1 MSVLRQ
7 ARRSARLPRPGVYF
21 LGAMAHAASAAGCV
35 TTARRCG
42 DTALW
47 RRLCGRWSA
56 DDAAMPARYRAPTGC
71 RAFVPGDQCGVLRL
85 GAKDL
90 RTTPWRPRP
99 ACRRQRSELC
109 SFRIGRGRAPSCI
122 RLSAGATRTAQACRH
137 AGSWAPP
144 AWRPSGWVTGAFAPA
159 ALAATD
165 LRRAHSPFAGPACER
180 RRDQPAGCA
189 ANAAAMVSRSGVV
202 GRPISLL
209 KVWLSSNRLPPPADA
224 EHCASTWAKPAG
236 SPARTRAAA

>member
-1 MSVLRQ
+1 MSGRCQCLG
-7 ARRSARLPRPGVYF
+7 RRGARLPRPDVRS

-35 TTARRCG
+35 TTARRPEG
-42 DTALW
+42 TALW

-56 DDAAMPARYRAPTGC
+56 DDAAMPARYRAPIGC
-71 RAFVPGDQCGVLRL
+71 RAFVSVVTFCVSE
-85 GAKDL
+85 
-90 RTTPWRPRP
+90 PRISARHQATKP
-99 ACRRQRSELC
+99 ARHRQRPELC

-144 AWRPSGWVTGAFAPA
+144 AWRPSGRVTGAFAPA
-159 ALAATD
+159 ALAATG
-165 LRRAHSPFAGPACER
+165 LRRAHPPFAGPACER
-180 RRDQPAGCA
+180 CGDQPAGCA

-209 KVWLSSNRLPPPADA
+209 KVRLSSNRLPPPADA

-236 SPARTRAAA
+236 SPAWARAAA

>member
-1 MSVLRQ
+1 MRDHGQAVRRYSALVSPVWSVERGGRRDARPVPRGYRMQGLCSGGSSGLAFCVSEPRIPARHHGDQ
-7 ARRSARLPRPGVYF
+7 ACTP
-21 LGAMAHAASAAGCV
+21 SAATGV
-35 TTARRCG
+35 VFLAHR
-42 DTALW
+42 AQQ
-47 RRLCGRWSA
+47 RLKPHS
-56 DDAAMPARYRAPTGC
+56 
-71 RAFVPGDQCGVLRL
+71 
-85 GAKDL
+85 
-90 RTTPWRPRP
+90 
-99 ACRRQRSELC
+99 
-109 SFRIGRGRAPSCI
+109 
-122 RLSAGATRTAQACRH
+122 LSVGATGAAQACRH

-144 AWRPSGWVTGAFAPA
+144 AWRPSGRVTGAFAPA

-189 ANAAAMVSRSGVV
+189 ANAAAMVARSGVV

-236 SPARTRAAA
+236 SPAWTRAAA

>member
-1 MSVLRQ
+1 MLRQ
-7 ARRSARLPRPGVYF
+7 AWAVQGLPRPGVHCF
-21 LGAMAHAASAAGCV
+21 GAMAHAAIAAGCV
-35 TTARRCG
+35 TTARRPEG
-42 DTALW
+42 TALW

-56 DDAAMPARYRAPTGC
+56 DDAAMPARYRAPIGC
-71 RAFVPGDQCGVLRL
+71 RAFVSVVDVLRL
-85 GAKDL
+85 GAEDP
-90 RTTPWRPRP
+90 RTTPWRPSLH
-99 ACRRQRSELC
+99 AIGSDRSC
-109 SFRIGRGRAPSCI
+109 VPCASGAAATQATFA
-122 RLSAGATRTAQACRH
+122 SAGATGAAQACPH

-144 AWRPSGWVTGAFAPA
+144 AWRPSGRVTGAFAPA
-159 ALAATD
+159 ALAATS

-180 RRDQPAGCA
+180 RRDQPADCA

>member
-1 MSVLRQ
+1 MSRVWSVERGGRRDACPV
-7 ARRSARLPRPGVYF
+7 ARGYRMQGLCSGESMWRSASRSRGSPHDT
-21 LGAMAHAASAAGCV
+21 MA
-35 TTARRCG
+35 TK
-42 DTALW
+42 
-47 RRLCGRWSA
+47 
-56 DDAAMPARYRAPTGC
+56 PAR
-71 RAFVPGDQCGVLRL
+71 
-85 GAKDL
+85 
-90 RTTPWRPRP
+90 
-99 ACRRQRSELC
+99 RRQRPELC
-109 SFRIGRGRAPSCI
+109 SFRIGRSSDSSCI
-122 RLSAGATRTAQACRH
+122 RFSRRDKRGTGMPPCRH

-144 AWRPSGWVTGAFAPA
+144 AWRPFGRVTGAFAPA
-159 ALAATD
+159 VLAATG

-236 SPARTRAAA
+236 SPAWTRAAA